1 MATMKVLKEVVELS
15 CPKDS
20 WHFALQ
26 QVAITY
32 SDGRTV
38 EAYRFVC
45 REGVDKD
52 GHEAHFPSLADAETL
67 IQLAK
72 EAGWDNEKGLSPLSI
87 KWTR

>member
-1 MATMKVLKEVVELS
+1 
-15 CPKDS
+15 
-20 WHFALQ
+20 
-26 QVAITY
+26 VAITY

-67 IQLAK
+67 IQLAR
-72 EAGWDNEKGLSPLSI
+72 EAGWDNEKG
-87 KWTR
+87 